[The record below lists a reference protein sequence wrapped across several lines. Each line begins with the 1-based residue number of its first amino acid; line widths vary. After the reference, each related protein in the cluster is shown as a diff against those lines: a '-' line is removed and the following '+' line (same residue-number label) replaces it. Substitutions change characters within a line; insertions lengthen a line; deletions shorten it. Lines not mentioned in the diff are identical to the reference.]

1 MDDGKINLESL
12 LLSYYIKY
20 NRLDGMIYT
29 SGIANTA
36 IPDVNNSMIDVYI
49 DIYDYLK
56 PIYTKE
62 IYANKKFLI
71 VSSLVN
77 LAAHIRGYFGR
88 KHGIYTRIF
97 LVYGESITDQHKVF
111 WPSFGDD
118 DFRQTLNYEKNNS
131 FIKSQLQLLQ
141 IICAYIPEV
150 YYVNRT
156 SDFSMFVFDNMMKNP
171 NTLSI
176 IITKSKYAYQIPAL
190 LSNAKLFRPKK
201 YQGEDTSYVV
211 SKPYVYGN
219 LYHNINSD
227 VTLGMLSK
235 INPNLCSVMMSLT
248 GLSSYKVRNL
258 LNVKSA
264 VKMLY
269 DAIYTGKIANDYN
282 SDTDYLYSNLY
293 GLDEKID
300 PTSFKSRF
308 NAIDLVY
315 QHRIYN
321 STAEARDITWLIDLN
336 DPETVRSINNKYF
349 IDNPLDLNS
358 L

>member
-20 NRLDGMIYT
+20 NRLDGMVFT
-29 SGIANTA
+29 SGVTNPN
-36 IPDVNNSMIDVYI
+36 IPDVNHKMIDVYI

-71 VSSLVN
+71 VSSLIN
-77 LAAHIRGYFGR
+77 LAAHIRSYFSR
-88 KHGIYTRIF
+88 KHGLYTRIF
-97 LVYGESITDQHKVF
+97 LVYGESLTDQHKVF

-150 YYVNRT
+150 YYVNRQ
-156 SDFSMFVFDNMMKNP
+156 SNFSMFVFDNVMKNI
-171 NTLSI
+171 NNISI

-190 LSNAKLFRPKK
+190 LSNVKLFRPKK
-201 YQGEDTSYVV
+201 YQGEDTSYVI

-219 LYHNINSD
+219 LYRNINSD
-227 VTLGMLSK
+227 DTLKMLLQIS
-235 INPNLCSVMMSLT
+235 PNLCSVMMSLT

-258 LNVKSA
+258 LNVKTA
-264 VKMLY
+264 IKMLY
-269 DAIYTGKIANDYN
+269 NAICNSKIINDYN
-282 SDTDYLYSNLY
+282 SDIDYLYNALD
-293 GLDEKID
+293 GLNEKID

-321 STAEARDITWLIDLN
+321 STIEARDITWLIDLN
-336 DPETVRSINNKYF
+336 DPETIRSINNKYF